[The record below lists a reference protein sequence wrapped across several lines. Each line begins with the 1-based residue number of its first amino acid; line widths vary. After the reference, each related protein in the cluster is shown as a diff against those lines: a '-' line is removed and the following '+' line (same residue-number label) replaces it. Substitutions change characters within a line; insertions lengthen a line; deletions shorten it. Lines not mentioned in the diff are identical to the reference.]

1 MLFSSERMINR
12 KRLLTLKFRKIL
24 FEIISD
30 CIVLIMLMKYGI
42 LLIAESINLDFF
54 SWTL

>member
-1 MLFSSERMINR
+1 MLSCGERVINR
-12 KRLLTLKFRKIL
+12 KRLLALKFRKRL

-30 CIVLIMLMKYGI
+30 CIVLIMLMKDGI
-42 LLIAESINLDFF
+42 LLIAERLHLDFF